1 MQAMLTISSA
11 VAECWLRRPVGWG
24 TSSQEVGFATLRRF
38 QKEGSRAGVPIGC
51 KTSAPS
57 RGSKEM
63 RNCQWRVSATF
74 LPTFFP
80 NGDDDDDD
88 DIFKCLCT
96 FDIYTSSP
104 RETTHLIKQ
113 GCSRLEGGTLA

>member
-1 MQAMLTISSA
+1 M
-11 VAECWLRRPVGWG
+11 
-24 TSSQEVGFATLRRF
+24 GFATLRRF

-80 NGDDDDDD
+80 NDDDD
-88 DIFKCLCT
+88 DIFNAYAPL
-96 FDIYTSSP
+96 IYVP
-104 RETTHLIKQ
+104 LDPGKEQI
-113 GCSRLEGGTLA
+113 